1 MNEPGKQCPKCG
13 LIQSPALR
21 CKICGTLMR
30 SPTFLFES
38 PKPSSSHPS
47 PSDEPMDIDVF
58 LREESPS
65 PEAISF
71 VDNPEDLGPAYRL
84 TFHGS
89 GGALFGI
96 YVRNLFFTF
105 ITLGVYY
112 FWGKAKVRGYLI
124 GNTEFLGDRL
134 AFHGT
139 GRELLAGSGKAFF
152 IFALPLALLNS
163 LPGLLKLGPIFEIGA
178 QGLTSLA
185 VLILIPFAM
194 VTSFRYRLTR
204 TSWREIRFSFW
215 GKSSEFMRIF
225 LGGLILTVFTLG
237 LYYPFF
243 LANNYAF
250 MVSHTHFGN
259 HSFKF
264 TGHGRDLYGAFLR
277 ALALT
282 IPTLGLCWFWFSAR
296 KQCYFWERT
305 AFGKTQF
312 RSTVTGKGLLRL
324 NLFNLLLLIGTAG
337 LAWPW
342 VKIQRTRYILENLLI
357 LGPLELDAIQQA
369 PQASTATGEGLAGFL
384 NADFNLGS

>member
-1 MNEPGKQCPKCG
+1 MNHLSKQCPKCG
-13 LIQSPALR
+13 LMQSAALR
-21 CKICGTLMR
+21 CKICGTLMQSPSLLTKPPR
-30 SPTFLFES
+30 S
-38 PKPSSSHPS
+38 SSSHPS
-47 PSDEPMDIDVF
+47 PSDGPMDMGMSF
-58 LREESPS
+58 CEETPS
-65 PEAISF
+65 LEAISPI
-71 VDNPEDLGPAYRL
+71 DNHEDLGPAYKL

-96 YVRNLFFTF
+96 YIRNILLTI

-139 GRELLAGSGKAFF
+139 GRELMAGSGKAFF

-163 LPGLLKLGPIFEIGA
+163 LPGFLKLGPLFEMGA
-178 QGLTSLA
+178 QGLTSFA
-185 VLILIPFAM
+185 ILILIPFAM

-215 GKSSEFMRIF
+215 GKSAEFTRIF
-225 LGGLILTVFTLG
+225 LLGLILTILTLG

-243 LANNYAF
+243 LSKNYAF

-264 TGHGRDLYGAFLR
+264 SGHGRDLFGAFLK
-277 ALALT
+277 ALALS
-282 IPTLGLCWFWFSAR
+282 IPTLGLCWFWFLAK

-305 AFGKTQF
+305 SFGKTRF

-342 VKIQRTRYILENLLI
+342 VKIQRTRYILDNLLV
-357 LGPLELDAIQQA
+357 LGPLELEAIQQN
-369 PQASTATGEGLAGFL
+369 PQASTATGEGLAGLL